1 MQAGVSILFHIQK
14 VSSSNLARDFRAHL
28 AVCCDFRIVLIMS
41 QSSLSPIEFASLRAL
56 LIKANH
62 DGILDDLLSGLKSSM
77 ASGEVDSESSWD
89 AIPGGTMSDASKRQL
104 SPMGQSSAK
113 SGKIGDSPQEVQIV
127 TQDQWKQ
134 LESLCHGK
142 LPAQVPSV
150 RQWSKTIISFG
161 KMKSFGLSYL
171 ELVTNKDVSF
181 TGYVKW
187 IREHVS
193 ESSSAQ
199 LKDLA
204 KFIEVFNAVIP
215 LSGISA
221 ACFPDSSVVRQ
232 YKEN

>member
-1 MQAGVSILFHIQK
+1 MYQSLFHIQK

-62 DGILDDLLSGLKSSM
+62 EGILDDLLSGLKSSM

-134 LESLCHGK
+134 LESLSWEVACSG
-142 LPAQVPSV
+142 
-150 RQWSKTIISFG
+150 SFRAPVVEDHH
-161 KMKSFGLSYL
+161 FLWQ
-171 ELVTNKDVSF
+171 D
-181 TGYVKW
+181 
-187 IREHVS
+187 
-193 ESSSAQ
+193 
-199 LKDLA
+199 
-204 KFIEVFNAVIP
+204 EVVWVE
-215 LSGISA
+215 LSGIGDEQGRLLYRL
-221 ACFPDSSVVRQ
+221 CQVDP
-232 YKEN
+232 